1 MNLDQIK
8 ALLQALIPQAE
19 ALFIGHNL
27 GKQRKQWCIDKAV
40 ELLEGS
46 DQHWAIIGFWMDL
59 PVVDAFERWL
69 VSQAVEWAFVSL
81 QIPQE

>member
-8 ALLQALIPQAE
+8 ELLRSLIGQAE
-19 ALFIGHNL
+19 TIFIGQKL
-27 GKQRKQWCIDKAV
+27 GKQRKQWCIDKALK
-40 ELLEGS
+40 LLEGS

-59 PVVDAFERWL
+59 PVVDLFERWL

-81 QIPQE
+81 QIPQD